1 MRGVSAMKLDLF
13 ALASIA
19 AVAATCLV
27 PVSASALSF
36 NFSFDGVTGV
46 ISGLADNTSNQP
58 ATSVQVTSNTAG
70 FGVGEY
76 VGNPFSN
83 ANRNSFSVSAGVIT
97 FAFFESSGANNSS
110 PAVTCCSLGM
120 LLGFGENNNGLIDNP
135 IVVLF
140 NLGPATYTPVP
151 VPGPIVGAG
160 LPGLILASGG
170 LLGWWR

>member
-1 MRGVSAMKLDLF
+1 MKSKLF

-19 AVAATCLV
+19 AVAATCLA

-46 ISGLADNTSNQP
+46 ISGLADNTSNQS

-76 VGNPFSN
+76 VGNPF
-83 ANRNSFSVSAGVIT
+83 RNSFTVSAGVLT
-97 FAFFESSGANNSS
+97 AANFVSFGADNAS
-110 PAVTCCSLGM
+110 PAVTCCSLG
-120 LLGFGENNNGLIDNP
+120 LLSLVGGLS
-135 IVVLF
+135 
-140 NLGPATYTPVP
+140 NLTQGVRFFPPDGGPVTYTP

-160 LPGLILASGG
+160 LPGLVLASGG
-170 LLGWWR
+170 LLAWWRRRQKTA

>member
-1 MRGVSAMKLDLF
+1 MQSKLF

-19 AVAATCLV
+19 AVAATCLALG
-27 PVSASALSF
+27 SDSSLSF

-83 ANRNSFSVSAGVIT
+83 ANSNSFTVSAGVIT
-97 FAFFESSGANNSS
+97 IVNFQSLGGNNSS
-110 PAVTCCSLGM
+110 PAV
-120 LLGFGENNNGLIDNP
+120 
-135 IVVLF
+135 
-140 NLGPATYTPVP
+140 
-151 VPGPIVGAG
+151 
-160 LPGLILASGG
+160 
-170 LLGWWR
+170 